1 VNRENEAGNVARRRD
16 IPDFWIGNILRF
28 SAIGASGWGDA
39 SILEGNMRFANAWD
53 IADTAIFNQIVGTH
67 GSCVRVTD

>member
-39 SILEGNMRFANAWD
+39 SILEGNMRFANA
-53 IADTAIFNQIVGTH
+53 
-67 GSCVRVTD
+67 